1 MNITSSD
8 SQKFQA
14 GAFEG
19 PLDLLLFLIKRSE
32 VSIYDIPI
40 HEITEQYLAYL
51 DYAAKIDLD
60 NITEFYLMA
69 TTLIYIKSRMLLPV
83 EMNMDD
89 EMEDPRQELVD
100 RLIEYQKIKKLTEL
114 MTEKNQESEWVVQR
128 NKEQRS
134 LPFPEDENL
143 WEELDVWELL
153 KTFSRLISSLSSERI
168 IDLTEEVTI
177 NEKLTLINEM
187 LETKKYFMFTD
198 LLIKKG
204 SVLDVVCAFIA
215 VLECVKART
224 IRILQNRM
232 FGDIRIEGKER
243 PEKIRPEDM

>member
-89 EMEDPRQELVD
+89 EMDDPRQELVD

-114 MTEKNQESEWVVQR
+114 MTEKNQDSEWVVQR
-128 NKEQRS
+128 NKDQRS

-143 WEELDVWELL
+143 WDELDVWELL

-177 NEKLTLINEM
+177 NEKLTLINEL

-198 LLIKKG
+198 LLTKKG
-204 SVLDVVCAFIA
+204 AVLDVVCAFIA
-215 VLECVKART
+215 VLESVKARR

-232 FGDIRIEGKER
+232 FGDIRIEGKEPSDTIQ
-243 PEKIRPEDM
+243 PEET